1 MERDL
6 APIVEVLEKLNQ
18 NTSNHDPSLPS
29 GGKTSRN
36 VSRIRR
42 ASLFRRFLA
51 FFCCSATATTMS
63 MSRRCSIQI
72 VGSGSSSPPS
82 NGSSPT
88 PQVGLIS
95 VTSLSDEL
103 YLSSTGRDARH
114 GKCSTPQ
121 RYVLADECETILE
134 QDIISIQSPASEGS
148 DSMQSEDLTSQV
160 YVTSGETVS
169 EQDRGNISGP
179 AGSEERDTT
188 ESEDSTSNGYQTADE
203 FSLGDTVSEQDRGNI
218 PIPASEESDSAQYED
233 STSHGYV
240 TLDDLT
246 CETNPEQNRG
256 NIPTPAYEGYDSI
269 HYEDSASD
277 IYVTANELRQD
288 NFPQRRKLSIE
299 STFPPQNSAPGTLRR
314 AGRLINVSIN
324 I

>member
-1 MERDL
+1 SEQMERDL
-6 APIVEVLEKLNQ
+6 APTVEVLEKLNQ

-103 YLSSTGRDARH
+103 YLSSTGRDMMPDMAN
-114 GKCSTPQ
+114 

-233 STSHGYV
+233 STSHGYN
-240 TLDDLT
+240 
-246 CETNPEQNRG
+246 ENRG

>member
-6 APIVEVLEKLNQ
+6 APTVEVLEKLNQ

-103 YLSSTGRDARH
+103 YLSSTGRDMMPDMANVQHHRDM
-114 GKCSTPQ
+114 
-121 RYVLADECETILE
+121 Y
-134 QDIISIQSPASEGS
+134 
-148 DSMQSEDLTSQV
+148 SQM
-160 YVTSGETVS
+160 SETVS

-277 IYVTANELRQD
+277 IYLQELLGEPGVLSM
-288 NFPQRRKLSIE
+288 FPLTYEDMRKAFVVCSSGNCI
-299 STFPPQNSAPGTLRR
+299 
-314 AGRLINVSIN
+314 
-324 I
+324 

>member
-1 MERDL
+1 
-6 APIVEVLEKLNQ
+6 
-18 NTSNHDPSLPS
+18 
-29 GGKTSRN
+29 
-36 VSRIRR
+36 
-42 ASLFRRFLA
+42 
-51 FFCCSATATTMS
+51 
-63 MSRRCSIQI
+63 
-72 VGSGSSSPPS
+72 
-82 NGSSPT
+82 
-88 PQVGLIS
+88 
-95 VTSLSDEL
+95 
-103 YLSSTGRDARH
+103 
-114 GKCSTPQ
+114 
-121 RYVLADECETILE
+121 
-134 QDIISIQSPASEGS
+134 
-148 DSMQSEDLTSQV
+148 MQSEDLTSQV

-269 HYEDSASD
+269 HY
-277 IYVTANELRQD
+277 VTANELRQD